1 MLEHEHVSAEHLAGY
16 LRGELDA
23 ETEAFVEEHIS
34 SCLVC
39 ARALREEAQLEM
51 LLYEAIDTPA
61 EAAGFDVVSEPVAP
75 VAPAAPRVG
84 QIATRAR
91 RALWQ
96 RVAATVAN
104 TAAAAAAL
112 VLVVSPGQPL
122 GTTGSQ
128 SVSMD
133 ASGNTVTA
141 ASFVNDDL
149 CFPTVVPDPADED
162 CEDPVLAV
170 TDPDDYVSPFDSDSA
185 VASLGMVR
193 GSALNACLVEDL
205 ACEPS

>member
-1 MLEHEHVSAEHLAGY
+1 MLEHEHVSAERMADY
-16 LRGELDA
+16 LRGDLDDA
-23 ETEAFVEEHIS
+23 TASIVEDHIS

-51 LLYEAIDTPA
+51 LLYEALDTPA
-61 EAAGFDVVSEPVAP
+61 EAASSADVPAVAS
-75 VAPAAPRVG
+75 RS
-84 QIATRAR
+84 R

-112 VLVVSPGQPL
+112 ILVVSPGQPL
-122 GTTGSQ
+122 GTTASQ
-128 SVSMD
+128 SVSVD
-133 ASGNTVTA
+133 GSGNTVTA

-149 CFPTVVPDPADED
+149 CFPTVVPDPTDED
-162 CEDPVLAV
+162 CEDPILAV
-170 TDPDDYVSPFDSDSA
+170 TDPDDYVSPFDKDST
-185 VASLGMVR
+185 VASVGMVR

>member
-1 MLEHEHVSAEHLAGY
+1 MLEHEHVSPERLADY
-16 LRGELDA
+16 LRGDLDDA
-23 ETEAFVEEHIS
+23 TTALVEEHIS

-51 LLYEAIDTPA
+51 LLYEALDTPA
-61 EAAGFDVVSEPVAP
+61 EAVGFDVVAEPVADVP
-75 VAPAAPRVG
+75 AVASRS
-84 QIATRAR
+84 R

-112 VLVVSPGQPL
+112 ILVVSPGQPL

-170 TDPDDYVSPFDSDSA
+170 TDPDDYVSPFDNDST
-185 VASLGMVR
+185 VASVGMVR

>member
-1 MLEHEHVSAEHLAGY
+1 MLEHEHVSSERLVDY
-16 LRGELDA
+16 LRGDLGA
-23 ETEAFVEEHIS
+23 TTTVLVEEHIS

-39 ARALREEAQLEM
+39 ARALREEAQLEV
-51 LLYEAIDTPA
+51 LLYEALDTPA
-61 EAAGFDVVSEPVAP
+61 EAAGFDVVTEPVAP
-75 VAPAAPRVG
+75 VAEAPTVAR
-84 QIATRAR
+84 RSR

-96 RVAATVAN
+96 RVASTVAN

-112 VLVVSPGQPL
+112 ILVVSPGQPL

-170 TDPDDYVSPFDSDSA
+170 TDPDDYVSPFDSDST
-185 VASLGMVR
+185 VASVGMVR

>member
-1 MLEHEHVSAEHLAGY
+1 MLEHEHVSAERMADY
-16 LRGELDA
+16 LRGDLDDA
-23 ETEAFVEEHIS
+23 TASIVEDHIS

-51 LLYEAIDTPA
+51 LLYEALDTPA
-61 EAAGFDVVSEPVAP
+61 EAASFADVPAVAS
-75 VAPAAPRVG
+75 RS
-84 QIATRAR
+84 R

-112 VLVVSPGQPL
+112 ILVVSPGQPL
-122 GTTGSQ
+122 GTTASQ
-128 SVSMD
+128 SVSVD
-133 ASGNTVTA
+133 GSGNTVTA

-149 CFPTVVPDPADED
+149 CFPTVVPDPTDED
-162 CEDPVLAV
+162 CEDPILAV
-170 TDPDDYVSPFDSDSA
+170 TDPDDYVSPFDKDST
-185 VASLGMVR
+185 VASVGMVR

>member
-1 MLEHEHVSAEHLAGY
+1 MLEHEHVSAEHLADY
-16 LRGELDA
+16 LRGDLD
-23 ETEAFVEEHIS
+23 EATTTVVEEHIS

-51 LLYEAIDTPA
+51 LLYEALETPA
-61 EAAGFDVVSEPVAP
+61 ELARPAAGFDVIAEPVADRP
-75 VAPAAPRVG
+75 AVANRS
-84 QIATRAR
+84 R

-112 VLVVSPGQPL
+112 ILVVSPGQPL

-162 CEDPVLAV
+162 CEDPILAV
-170 TDPDDYVSPFDSDSA
+170 TDPDDYVSPFDSDST
-185 VASLGMVR
+185 VASVGMVR

>member
-1 MLEHEHVSAEHLAGY
+1 MLEHEHVSSERLVDY
-16 LRGELDA
+16 LRGDLGA
-23 ETEAFVEEHIS
+23 TTTVLVEEHIS

-39 ARALREEAQLEM
+39 ARALREEAQLEV
-51 LLYEAIDTPA
+51 LLYEALDTPA
-61 EAAGFDVVSEPVAP
+61 EAAGFDVVTEPVAP
-75 VAPAAPRVG
+75 VAEAPTVASRS
-84 QIATRAR
+84 R

-96 RVAATVAN
+96 RVASTVAN

-112 VLVVSPGQPL
+112 ILVVSPGQPL

-170 TDPDDYVSPFDSDSA
+170 TDPDDYVSPFDSDST
-185 VASLGMVR
+185 VASVGMVR

>member
-1 MLEHEHVSAEHLAGY
+1 MLEHDHASAERLAEY
-16 LRGELDA
+16 LRGDLDA
-23 ETEAFVEEHIS
+23 AAASLVEEHIS

-51 LLYEAIDTPA
+51 LLYEALDTA
-61 EAAGFDVVSEPVAP
+61 DEAAGFDVVAEPLAP
-75 VAPAAPRVG
+75 VASRS
-84 QIATRAR
+84 R

-96 RVAATVAN
+96 RFVATVAN

-122 GTTGSQ
+122 GASGSQ

-141 ASFVNDDL
+141 AAFVNDDL

-162 CEDPVLAV
+162 CDDPVVAV
-170 TDPDDYVSPFDSDSA
+170 TDPDDYLSPFDSDLGVSNV
-185 VASLGMVR
+185 VAVR
-193 GSALNACLVEDL
+193 GTALNACLVEDL

>member
-1 MLEHEHVSAEHLAGY
+1 MLEHEHVSAEHLADY
-16 LRGELDA
+16 LRGDLDDA
-23 ETEAFVEEHIS
+23 TTALVEEHIS

-51 LLYEAIDTPA
+51 LLYEALDTPA
-61 EAAGFDVVSEPVAP
+61 EAAGFDVVAEPVADVP
-75 VAPAAPRVG
+75 AVASRS
-84 QIATRAR
+84 R

-112 VLVVSPGQPL
+112 ILVVSPGQPL

-170 TDPDDYVSPFDSDSA
+170 TDPDDYVSPFDSDST
-185 VASLGMVR
+185 VASVGMVR